1 MENIWQRRH
10 PDDLQWTPNIVRGGA
25 LSSGSV
31 VLDDLW
37 SRKIWKPKMIVWSP
51 VLHSSLDDHVLT
63 EYACLFYNIGTL
75 TWVIWKTEDTKIG
88 KKKVKVLNC
97 FKITPLDQYGRCAMS
112 VHDKAPWP
120 QVQPIAWRPSSRQER
135 KSKISRLLKTL
146 LEWLRRKIDKKFL
159 LSLSLGTK
167 TPCSTKE

>member
-10 PDDLQWTPNIVRGGA
+10 PDDLQWTPNIVKGGGA

-88 KKKVKVLNC
+88 KKESESAELFQNHTIGPMGGVQC
-97 FKITPLDQYGRCAMS
+97 QYMIKHHGHKYS
-112 VHDKAPWP
+112 
-120 QVQPIAWRPSSRQER
+120 PSLEGHPAGKKESR
-135 KSKISRLLKTL
+135 KSRDFWKHYLNGWEEKLIKS
-146 LEWLRRKIDKKFL
+146 
-159 LSLSLGTK
+159 SY
-167 TPCSTKE
+167 